1 MQQGEQQYFRQ
12 SDPFTPTII
21 TTTSPASPTTTMTTT
36 SSSNTSSRFSFLN
49 GQYNQLIDDLSI
61 IDDMMVYQ
69 EDEEEGIYD
78 NTIADAS
85 RVVAKKQQ
93 SLEDLQQSEIDYVH
107 SLTTFEDFFASRIQV
122 WFDQNQRSSKSIGN
136 KLQDIQELFRV
147 WGHLLKTHRS
157 FCQSLKERK
166 QMWGPTQLISDV
178 LLDLHTNMIPLYEQF
193 MKRIGK
199 TIVALDQLYRA
210 SSFTK
215 IVNVTIAD
223 HDMIYFLRLPLQ
235 RINVYIFTIERLI
248 ESTLPGHPD
257 YRGLKQA
264 AQLFRFEQFQGR
276 LSDCRKHLA
285 VMEIQRTMPN
295 CPATVTLTRRVL
307 LQAPLVKVNLEDPS
321 NTSDIRTY
329 ILYNDM
335 LLFCKQ
341 SLPSTSNIN
350 NNINSN
356 KKLQLKGKLEL
367 RGALVRPFLP
377 QLAEEILDSKTGR
390 NKMNILNTF
399 RNNKKTGA
407 MTQQKLPTAIYGFEV
422 LVMEGNADYM
432 AAFHQNYGSS
442 GPAVRRRHVLRA
454 YSAEQQD
461 AWLKNLDHAIQ
472 LVNTPTRVIVQ

>member
-1 MQQGEQQYFRQ
+1 MQQGGYQFRQ
-12 SDPFTPTII
+12 SDPFTSTII
-21 TTTSPASPTTTMTTT
+21 NSPASPTGTMTTT

-69 EDEEEGIYD
+69 EDEETYD

-93 SLEDLQQSEIDYVH
+93 SLDDLQQTEIDYVH
-107 SLTTFEDFFASRIQV
+107 SLSTFEEVFVSRMEV
-122 WFDQNQRSSKSIGN
+122 WFDQNQRSANKSIGD
-136 KLQDIQELFRV
+136 KLQDIHELIRV
-147 WGHLLKTHRS
+147 WSYLLKTHRS

-178 LLDLHTNMIPLYEQF
+178 LLDLHTNMVPLYEQF

-199 TIVALDQLYRA
+199 AIVALDQLYRA

-223 HDMIYFLRLPLQ
+223 HDMNYFLRLPLE
-235 RINVYIFTIERLI
+235 RMNVYLHTIDRLV
-248 ESTLPGHPD
+248 ENTLPGHPD

-264 AQLFRFEQFQGR
+264 ADLFRFKQFQGR
-276 LSDCRKHLA
+276 LTDCKKHML
-285 VMEIQRTMPN
+285 VMDIQRAMPN

-307 LQAPLVKVNLEDPS
+307 LQAPLVKVSLDDPT
-321 NTSDIRTY
+321 NISDVRNY

-341 SLPSTSNIN
+341 SSSSSLSPNIN
-350 NNINSN
+350 MN

-367 RGALVRPFLP
+367 RGAIVRPILP
-377 QLAEEILDSKTGR
+377 QLAEEMMDSKSGR
-390 NKMNILNTF
+390 KTNILNTF
-399 RNNKKTGA
+399 RNSKKDS
-407 MTQQKLPTAIYGFEV
+407 MQQKLSIPTSVYGFEV
-422 LVMEGNADYM
+422 LVIEGNADYI

-454 YSAEQQD
+454 QSAEQQD
-461 AWLKNLDHAIQ
+461 AWLQSLDHAIQ
-472 LVNTPTRVIVQ
+472 LVNTPTRIELSSNT